1 MLLDSNVIIY
11 AVRPQY
17 QSLRNFIIQN
27 LPAYSGISYVE
38 ALGFHGISNSDLQD
52 LTALLGQLRMLPIDP
67 PVLDRAVMP
76 RQQRRISLGDSIIAA
91 TALVHNLT
99 LVTRNVADFRWI
111 TNLPLLDPFTAAP
124 PPP

>member
-38 ALGFHGISNSDLQD
+38 TLGFHGISNSDLQD
-52 LTALLGQLRMLPIDP
+52 LTALLSQLRLLEVDR
-67 PVLDRAVMP
+67 PVLDRAVRL
-76 RQQRRISLGDSIIAA
+76 RQQRRMSLGDAIIAA
-91 TALVHNLT
+91 TALVHQLT
-99 LVTRNVADFRWI
+99 LVTRNTADFRWI
-111 TNLPLLDPFTAAP
+111 NGLALLDPLAAP